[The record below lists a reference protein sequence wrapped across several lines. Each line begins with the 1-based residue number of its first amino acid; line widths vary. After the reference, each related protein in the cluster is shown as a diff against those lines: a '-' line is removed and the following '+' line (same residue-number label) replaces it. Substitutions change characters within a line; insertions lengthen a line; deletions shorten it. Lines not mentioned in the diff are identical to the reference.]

1 MSKRFLRKLGTLQFP
16 CLNGLGFQVQKLI
29 MTNLKVFFH
38 ILAWNFFTR
47 ITLYRSP
54 SQKGD
59 GFEKFTDNFEIPLEA
74 LAESNSH
81 LIAVLGDFNIKSK
94 NWYSNDK
101 TTRKCVKIEFVSSQ
115 HGFHQTIN
123 EPTHV
128 LKNSSSCTDLIFTSK
143 PNLVLDSGGHSS
155 LHLNCH
161 HQIGYAKYNLK
172 ILFFCPPYEPVI

>member
-1 MSKRFLRKLGTLQFP
+1 
-16 CLNGLGFQVQKLI
+16 
-29 MTNLKVFFH
+29 MTNLKVFSH

-59 GFEKFTDNFEIPLEA
+59 GFEKFTENFEIPLET

-81 LIAVLGDFNIKSK
+81 LIVVLGAFNIKSK

-143 PNLVLDSGGHSS
+143 PNLVVDSGGHSS